1 VIIMKSPTFD
11 DAGDIPAEVRR
22 PTVAE
27 VDLGAIGHNIK
38 GIQERVGPRR
48 RLMAMVKAN
57 AYGHG
62 AVTIAKTALA
72 SGANWLGVAL
82 PEEGWA
88 LRRAGTQAPILVLGP
103 TGPDQ
108 VPLVLAADLAQAVFT
123 WDLAVALEAEAARRN
138 RRALVHVKVDT
149 GMGRIGLQV
158 DQALQ
163 FLESLRKLG
172 HVDIQGIYT
181 HLATADEADKSF
193 VLRQLETFLD
203 TCAEA
208 ASRGIAIP
216 LKHVSNSA
224 GILDVP
230 ETYQDLVR
238 PGIMIYGC
246 YPSPSVDRA
255 VALRPA
261 MTWKTRVAF
270 VKELQPGDS
279 VSYGRTFVARRP
291 MRVATL
297 PVGYGDGYPRL
308 LSNRGEVLVRER
320 RAPVIGA
327 VCMDMTMVDV
337 THIQG
342 ASVGDEVVLFGRQG
356 TAHLPVEEVAQWAG
370 TISYE
375 ILCGVGQRVPRV
387 YLPAASEK
395 L

>member
-1 VIIMKSPTFD
+1 
-11 DAGDIPAEVRR
+11 
-22 PTVAE
+22 
-27 VDLGAIGHNIK
+27 
-38 GIQERVGPRR
+38 
-48 RLMAMVKAN
+48 MAMVKAN

-62 AVTIAKTALA
+62 AVAIAKTALA
-72 SGANWLGVAL
+72 SGATWLGVAL

-88 LRRAGTQAPILVLGP
+88 LRRAGIRAPILVLGP

-108 VPLVLAADLAQAVFT
+108 VPLVLEADLAQAVFT
-123 WDLAVALEAEAARRN
+123 WDLAIALEGEAARRN
-138 RRALVHVKVDT
+138 RRVLVHVKVDT

-158 DQALQ
+158 DHALR
-163 FLESLRKLG
+163 FLESLRRLG
-172 HVDIQGIYT
+172 HVEIQGIYT

-193 VLRQLETFLD
+193 ALRQLETFLD

-320 RAPVIGA
+320 RASVVGA

-342 ASVGDEVVLFGRQG
+342 ASVDDEVVLFGRQG
-356 TAHLPVEEVAQWAG
+356 AAHLPVEEVAQWAG

-375 ILCGVGQRVPRV
+375 ILCGVGARVPRV